1 MLSLS
6 PPSTLLFILSKE
18 ARFKNNEDPVRII
31 KRRLAKGEIR
41 NENIRVVKG
50 NRIIKCIGSGS

>member
-1 MLSLS
+1 
-6 PPSTLLFILSKE
+6 LSKE

-41 NENIRVVKG
+41 NGEYKEF
-50 NRIIKCIGSGS
+50 